1 MNCSLPLLTSC
12 YSIRI
17 RLIIVL
23 FSLVILFLNPFL
35 GFGKNPSV
43 NEISEDWNNIVEPG
57 FGHAMLGTPITDIWI
72 NEFHYDNDGGDTGE
86 FVEVAGPAGTNLDQ
100 CEIIHYNG
108 SDGGITFTINLSG
121 TIPDEGNGYGALS
134 FLHSGFQNST
144 EGIALVNNVSDVLEF
159 ISYEG
164 SFTAT
169 EGAANGMLSSDVGV
183 SETGSTLIGYSI
195 QKTGLVCDPDDFS
208 WTAPSQSSPGL
219 LNTNQGFPGQP
230 SVSLSQ
236 TDLSIEENG
245 GTDTIIAHLSHIAC
259 DDVTLTLEVNAAST
273 ASGTD
278 FGISSL
284 TIGIQAGDT
293 IGMVALY
300 PIDDTEEEGDEEVVI
315 DIASVVN
322 GVEDGTQQI
331 ACTILDD
338 DEFIPEPEIVISEP
352 SKEITSTDSV
362 TYTVLYTNVSS
373 VGLDSADVKLNTS
386 GTAFAEYHINILSDT
401 SRSIVISNI
410 YGNGTLGISI
420 AAGSAQNSNGD
431 LCPEAGPSET
441 FIVDNTAPDIDCMDA
456 EVRLNSSGNASITV
470 DDLDNGTSDLNG
482 LAKLFVSKT
491 DFQCN
496 DISNNSGI
504 SEIWINE
511 FHYDNVSSDVGE
523 FVELAGTA
531 GIDLTDYEIILYNG
545 SDSEEYG
552 SITLSGVLPDEGNGF
567 GALSFEKV
575 LQNGPDAI
583 ALVKGGKVIE
593 FISYEG
599 TITATDG
606 IASGQ
611 TSVDIGVA
619 EDGSTPVGFSLQ
631 KEGNGSSARD
641 FNWKSPSTASLGQI
655 NDGQSISAKVGMPV
669 YLIAEDVVGNID
681 SCLAFV
687 NILDVTA
694 PEIECK
700 NINAYLDAVGK
711 VTIQPE
717 SLVSLANDAC
727 GIASVGI
734 SDTLFECD
742 QITPI
747 EALWINEFHYDNASD
762 DVNEFVEIAG
772 TAGLSLDGFYIF
784 LYNGSNGEFYDSI
797 QVSGTLPNES
807 NGYGALAF
815 PIADIQ
821 NGPDGIALVDKNKY
835 IVDFISYEDEL
846 LATNGPAI
854 GLNADK
860 IPGSESSSTQIG
872 YSLQKTGNG
881 SRSDQ
886 FNWDGP
892 LEDSPGLLNENQQI
906 ETSDF
911 ISITACAEDIHGNID
926 SCSSE
931 VIVKD
936 TVSPTPVC
944 LDIIVYLDENGEA
957 SIYPS
962 MVDGGSFDNCEINK
976 LWLDI
981 TKVTCNDLGEITVNM
996 TTEDISGNTAF
1007 CSSLVEVYD
1016 TLVPELHCHDIKV
1029 NLWESGELVLGKE
1042 NLAEMTEG
1050 TVDNC
1055 SSLENLNFSYSNISF
1070 DCSYLNNPDSVRIK
1084 VIDES
1089 GNSAVCFSQVELDD
1103 DYKPVV
1109 ECDDFTVDLDSSG
1122 FALIYPSNLILE
1134 DETFDN
1140 CEIVSIE
1147 LDTNR
1152 FSCND
1157 LGENSVKVSVYDAVG
1172 NKDWCR
1178 SKVWVVD
1185 NIPPVF
1191 QKVEDKIE
1199 ILEPGNCSKTLDVY
1213 PNIFASD
1220 ACEVMYSQLNG
1231 LGAGGEFP
1239 LGTTLETWIAEDMAG
1254 NKDTL
1259 NFTVTLISPNDP
1271 PSIELD
1277 HEIAVEE
1284 DSTLVTVPISGIG
1297 TGSDCKAQRIVSLTA
1312 STDNSDLVK
1321 SVDIDYSFGNP
1332 SGNII
1337 LNIAP
1342 DKSGIANISVSVKDD
1357 GGTDNGGLDTS
1368 VEQLKVIVTPVN
1380 DPPVCVQ
1387 PLADQVLCSLSLL
1400 QMEIPNSMGE
1410 MFYDVDDENLSINVS
1425 LGDGSAIPGWGKF
1438 ENDKLTFNPGMTDT
1452 GVYIIKVIATDSEG
1466 LTASDTFELEV
1477 QLCTDTKEYLNGT
1490 NTVIMYPNPAKD
1502 KVTLE
1507 IIGKNV
1513 SNAELLVSDILGNRV
1528 LKKTFKNTNNVEFDL
1543 SHQASGLYF
1552 VKLNMDGKEI
1562 VKKLIL
1568 DRK

>member
-1 MNCSLPLLTSC
+1 MNYSVPLLTSC

-17 RLIIVL
+17 RLIIAL
-23 FSLVILFLNPFL
+23 FSLFIFFLNPFL
-35 GFGKNPSV
+35 GFGKNPFV
-43 NEISEDWNNIVEPG
+43 TEISKDWNNIEEPG

-86 FVEVAGPAGTNLDQ
+86 FVEVAGPAGTKLDQ
-100 CEIIHYNG
+100 CAIIHYNG

-134 FLHSGFQNST
+134 FSHFGFQNST
-144 EGIALVNNVSDVLEF
+144 EGIALVNNVSEVLEF

-164 SFTAT
+164 VFTAT

-195 QKTGLVCDPDDFS
+195 QKTGIVCDPDNFS
-208 WTAPSQSSPGL
+208 WTDPSQSSPGL
-219 LNTNQGFPGQP
+219 LNTNQGFPDLP

-259 DDVTLTLEVNAAST
+259 DDVTINLEVNAAST

-284 TIGIQAGDT
+284 TIGIQTGDT

-300 PIDDTEEEGDEEVVI
+300 SIDDIDEEGDEEVVI

-322 GVEDGTQQI
+322 GAEDGAQQI

-338 DEFIPEPEIVISEP
+338 DVFIPEPEILISGP
-352 SKEITSTDSV
+352 SKEITNTDSV
-362 TYTVLYTNVSS
+362 TYIVSYTNVSS
-373 VGLDSADVKLNTS
+373 VTLDSTDIIINSS
-386 GTAFAEYHINILSDT
+386 GTAVGEYHINVLSDT

-410 YGNGTLGISI
+410 TGDGTLGISV

-441 FIVDNTAPDIDCMDA
+441 FIVDNTAPDIDCLDM
-456 EVRLNSSGNASITV
+456 EVHLNSNGNASIRV

-482 LAKLFVSKT
+482 LANLYVSKT
-491 DFQCN
+491 DFQCS

-511 FHYDNVSSDVGE
+511 FHYDNVSGDVGE

-531 GIDLTDYEIILYNG
+531 GIDLSDYEILLYNG
-545 SDSEEYG
+545 GDSEEYG

-641 FNWKSPSTASLGQI
+641 FIWKSPSAASLGQI

-669 YLIAEDVVGNID
+669 YLIAEDVAGNID

-687 NILDVTA
+687 NVLDVTA

-700 NINAYLDAVGK
+700 NINAYLNAEGK
-711 VTIQPE
+711 VTIEPE
-717 SLVSLANDAC
+717 SLVSHASDAC
-727 GIASVGI
+727 GHASVSIG
-734 SDTLFECD
+734 DTLFECD

-846 LATNGPAI
+846 LATNGPAL
-854 GLNADK
+854 GLYADK
-860 IPGSESSSTQIG
+860 ILCVESSSTQIG

-881 SRSDQ
+881 SRSNQ

-892 LEDSPGLLNENQQI
+892 LEDSPGLLNANQQI
-906 ETSDF
+906 EITDF
-911 ISITACAEDIHGNID
+911 ISITAYAEDIYGNVD

-931 VIVKD
+931 VVIKD
-936 TVSPTPVC
+936 SVAPTPVC

-957 SIYPS
+957 GIYPS

-976 LWLDI
+976 SWLDI
-981 TKVTCNDLGEITVNM
+981 TKITCNNLGEITVNM
-996 TTEDISGNTAF
+996 ATEDISGNTAF
-1007 CSSLVEVYD
+1007 CSSDVEVYD
-1016 TLVPELHCHDIKV
+1016 TLAPQLHCHNIKV

-1042 NLAEMTEG
+1042 NLAEMIEG
-1050 TVDNC
+1050 TADNC

-1070 DCSYLNNPDSVRIK
+1070 DCSYLNNPDTVRIE
-1084 VIDES
+1084 VMDES
-1089 GNSAVCFSQVELDD
+1089 GNIAVCFSRVELDD

-1109 ECDDFTVDLDSSG
+1109 KCSDFTVNLDSSG
-1122 FALIYPSNLILE
+1122 IALVYSSDLILE
-1134 DETFDN
+1134 EESFDN

-1191 QKVEDKIE
+1191 QNVEDVIE
-1199 ILEPGNCSKTLDVY
+1199 VLEPGNCSKILDNY
-1213 PNIFASD
+1213 PNIFAPD
-1220 ACEVMYSQLNG
+1220 ACEVVYSQLNG
-1231 LGAGGEFP
+1231 LGTGSEFP
-1239 LGTTLETWIAEDMAG
+1239 LGATLETWIAEDIAG

-1277 HEIAVEE
+1277 HEIVVAE

-1321 SVDIDYSFGNP
+1321 SVKIDYSFGNP
-1332 SGNII
+1332 EGNII
-1337 LNIAP
+1337 LHIAP
-1342 DKSGIANISVSVKDD
+1342 DKSGIANISVRVKDD
-1357 GGTDNGGLDTS
+1357 GGTDNGGTDTS
-1368 VEQLKVIVTPVN
+1368 VEQLKVTVTPVN
-1380 DPPVCVQ
+1380 DPPVCLKQ
-1387 PLADQVLCSLSLL
+1387 LADQVSCAFDLI
-1400 QMEIPNSMGE
+1400 QIEIPNTIGE
-1410 MFYDVDDENLSINVS
+1410 MFYDVDDENISLNVS
-1425 LGDGSAIPGWGKF
+1425 LEDGSALPDWGNF
-1438 ENDKLTFNPGMTDT
+1438 ENNKLTFNPGMTDT
-1452 GVYIIKVIATDSEG
+1452 GVYSLKVIATDSGG
-1466 LTASDTFELEV
+1466 LTASDTFKLEV
-1477 QLCTDTKEYLNGT
+1477 QLCTDTKDYLNGMNKVT
-1490 NTVIMYPNPAKD
+1490 MYPNPAKD

-1513 SNAELLVSDILGNRV
+1513 SNTELLVSDILGNRV

-1543 SHQASGLYF
+1543 GHQASGLYF
-1552 VKLNMDGKEI
+1552 VKLNMDGKEV

-1568 DRK
+1568 D